1 MKILIG
7 LFIFC
12 LVLFIYLHIQ
22 FHLKTSEDLEM
33 YEIEQPSKDKLEEI
47 CDLRQPVIFDFDC
60 EKIMDSSNK
69 TYISNNY
76 HAFEVKIRNIKDNDT
91 NAELYI
97 PLPIHSA
104 VKLFDEDKNSTYLSE
119 NNTDFLEETGVV
131 KSLKYNDAF
140 LRPYMVSNCNYDIMM
155 GSDKTS
161 SPFRYEINYRNFL
174 LLTEGSAQIKLAPP
188 HSTKYLYPI
197 YDYENFEF
205 KSPVN
210 PWSPQPKYSADFD
223 KIKCLEF
230 TLTPGKTL
238 FIPAYWWYS
247 IKFNHNTS
255 ISCFYYRTYMNNIAV
270 TPYICMHAL
279 QIQNVKR
286 NIVKKASIKEL
297 NTETNEELNNQNEIE
312 ININE
317 KNINEININEKN
329 INGTN
334 INELPEIL
342 SNDLNI

>member
-1 MKILIG
+1 MKIIIG
-7 LFIFC
+7 FFIFC

-22 FHLKTSEDLEM
+22 FHFKTSQDLEM
-33 YEIEQPSKDKLEEI
+33 YELDQPSKDKLEEI
-47 CDLRQPVIFDFDC
+47 CDIRQPVLFDFEC
-60 EKIMDSSNK
+60 EKIINSSNK

-76 HAFEVKIRNIKDNDT
+76 HAFEVKIRNVKEEDN
-91 NAELYI
+91 NNELYV

-104 VKLFDEDKNSTYLSE
+104 IKLFNEDKNSIYISE
-119 NNTDFLEETGVV
+119 NNKDFLEETSVI
-131 KSLKYNDAF
+131 KNLKYNDEF

-155 GSDKTS
+155 GSNGAF

-174 LLTEGSAQIKLAPP
+174 LLTEGTAQIKLAPP

-210 PWSPQPKYSADFD
+210 PWLPQLKYRADFD

-247 IKFNHNTS
+247 IKFNNNTS
-255 ISCFYYRTYMNNIAV
+255 ISCFYYKTYMNNIAI
-270 TPYICMHAL
+270 TPYVCMHAL

-286 NIVKKASIKEL
+286 NTVKKASIQEL
-297 NTETNEELNNQNEIE
+297 NNEIIHSIEIKEELNQKQDIT
-312 ININE
+312 INNTND
-317 KNINEININEKN
+317 NI
-329 INGTN
+329 ING
-334 INELPEIL
+334 LPEPIFNETIIGSL
-342 SNDLNI
+342 IS